1 MRTRL
6 RLISVALVAL
16 CSAGCPGCDTTR
28 IFRGNPDDATSKAS
42 EYIGSATPLKG
53 TDLESLWE
61 ASETVLRMEGY
72 IIDTE
77 RSSYEKREMLTH
89 WDTFLAPVR
98 FEGKRHRAI
107 VKFAEAPEGGWIV
120 SCVVQ
125 LQRNVD
131 IDNPSNA
138 AQANWEDMAAPETR
152 SRVILY
158 RIESGF
164 RPEDGSDEKKDE
176 KKPD

>member
-6 RLISVALVAL
+6 RLISVALLGLSIA
-16 CSAGCPGCDTTR
+16 ACDTTR
-28 IFRGNPDDATSKAS
+28 IFRGNPDDATSKQS
-42 EYIGSATPLKG
+42 EYVGSATPLKG

-61 ASETVLRMEGY
+61 ASETVLRMRGY
-72 IIDTE
+72 LVDTG
-77 RSSYEKREMLTH
+77 RTSYEKREMLTH
-89 WDTFLAPVR
+89 WDTTLAPVR

-107 VKFAEAPEGGWIV
+107 VKFTEAPEGGWIV
-120 SCVVQ
+120 AVVVQ

-152 SRVILY
+152 SRAILY
-158 RIESGF
+158 SIESGF
-164 RPEDGSDEKKDE
+164 RAEDGSDETTDAKKSN
-176 KKPD
+176 